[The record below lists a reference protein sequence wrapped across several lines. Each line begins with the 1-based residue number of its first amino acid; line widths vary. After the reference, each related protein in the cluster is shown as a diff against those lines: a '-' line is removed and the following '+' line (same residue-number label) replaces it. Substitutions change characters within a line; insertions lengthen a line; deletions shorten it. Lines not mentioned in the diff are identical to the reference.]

1 MFSVSYSGWVLQPVA
16 TVHSKQPMQ
25 HVAWSPFD
33 PRQAAFICQ
42 DGSLHTLAVK
52 QQPDGSLGVQ
62 VGARLTCEAEPPVGT
77 PIMPA
82 RLLSAARTAHCIPWL
97 SSSSLMAAL
106 KFR

>member
-16 TVHSKQPMQ
+16 TVHSKQPVQ
-25 HVAWSPFD
+25 HVAWSAFD

-52 QQPDGSLGVQ
+52 QQPDGSFRVQ
-62 VGARLTCEAEPPVGT
+62 VGSMTDLQAEPPVGT
-77 PIMPA
+77 SLPPA

-97 SSSSLMAAL
+97 SSGSFKVQVGA
-106 KFR
+106 